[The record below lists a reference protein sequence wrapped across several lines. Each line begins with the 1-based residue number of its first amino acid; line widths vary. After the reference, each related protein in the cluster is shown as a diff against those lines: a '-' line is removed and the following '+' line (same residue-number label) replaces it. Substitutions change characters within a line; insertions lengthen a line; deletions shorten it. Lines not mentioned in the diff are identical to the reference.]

1 MDKAQNLEAL
11 LDKYLQNRCSLQETD
26 QLLQWLSS
34 EEYGPEQKA
43 LIKKA
48 LETVHNDDSGRSV
61 QHEAQLTKIFENIS
75 RRIGDIKHDKAKR
88 RRRLLLG
95 RLSAAAAAILVVI
108 GGYLLIQNLK
118 WHKKGNPQARLTNDL
133 APGGNKAVL
142 TLNDGSQVVLG
153 DAENGDLTTQGQ
165 AAIIKKNDQLIYNKK
180 NGSASVFYNTI
191 TTPRGGQYQL
201 TLEDGSKVWL
211 NAASS
216 IRFPTTFQGK
226 ERKIEIS
233 GEAYFEI
240 AKDASRPFKV
250 QFETPAGA
258 KSEVTVLG
266 THFNIMS
273 YKDEKAAKT
282 TLLEGSVSISSNGNT
297 AILTPAQQAS
307 QTDRDAITVASD
319 IDMNEAIAWK
329 NGFFEFHATG
339 LQEVMRQIGRW
350 YDVEISYEGKIP
362 ERKFG
367 GKISRQNNAAE
378 VLKILELSQVKFRIE
393 DKKIIVTQ

>member
-1 MDKAQNLEAL
+1 M
-11 LDKYLQNRCSLQETD
+11 
-26 QLLQWLSS
+26 
-34 EEYGPEQKA
+34 
-43 LIKKA
+43 
-48 LETVHNDDSGRSV
+48 
-61 QHEAQLTKIFENIS
+61 
-75 RRIGDIKHDKAKR
+75 
-88 RRRLLLG
+88 
-95 RLSAAAAAILVVI
+95 
-108 GGYLLIQNLK
+108 
-118 WHKKGNPQARLTNDL
+118 
-133 APGGNKAVL
+133 
-142 TLNDGSQVVLG
+142 
-153 DAENGDLTTQGQ
+153 QGQ
-165 AAIIKKNDQLIYNKK
+165 AAIVKKNDQLIYNKK
-180 NGSASVFYNTI
+180 QGPASVFYNTV

-240 AKDASRPFKV
+240 AKDAARPFKV
-250 QFETPAGA
+250 AFETPAGM

-273 YKDEKAAKT
+273 YNDEKAAKT

-307 QTDRDAITVASD
+307 QTDRNGITVASN
-319 IDMNEAIAWK
+319 IDVNEAVAWK

-362 ERKFG
+362 ERNFG

-378 VLKILELSQVKFRIE
+378 VLKILELSQIKFRIE
-393 DKKIIVTQ
+393 GKKIIVTQ